1 MYKVHV
7 REFMNLFKEDVRV
20 LVNNESNLEQL
31 YYGMVKEIPQAFYN
45 KEVKSQCFDFE
56 GDEPLIAILVH

>member
-1 MYKVHV
+1 MDKLTVKK
-7 REFMNLFKEDVRV
+7 FMEIFKEDIHV
-20 LVNNESNLEQL
+20 LINAEPCLSQL
-31 YYGMVKEIPQAFYN
+31 YNGVVKEIPQALYD

>member
-31 YYGMVKEIPQAFYN
+31 YYGTVKEIPQVLYD

>member
-1 MYKVHV
+1 MYEVHV

-31 YYGMVKEIPQAFYN
+31 YYGTVKEIPQALYD

>member
-31 YYGMVKEIPQAFYN
+31 YYGTVKEIPQALYN

>member
-31 YYGMVKEIPQAFYN
+31 YYGTVKEIPQALYD

>member
-7 REFMNLFKEDVRV
+7 REFTNLFKEDVRV

-31 YYGMVKEIPQAFYN
+31 YYGTVKEIPQALYD

>member
-31 YYGMVKEIPQAFYN
+31 YYGIVKEIPQALYN